1 MYNTIRKREGKPNK
15 PERKKEMELLLNK
28 LNELYAESLRLMKE
42 GKWEEA
48 NEISA
53 EISKLSAEIH
63 EKRLF

>member
-1 MYNTIRKREGKPNK
+1 
-15 PERKKEMELLLNK
+15 MELLNK
-28 LNELYAESLRLMKE
+28 LNELYAENLRLMEE